1 MANQNTTWTNQQR
14 CMKYSDGWWVGY
26 SGLQLLKS
34 RIQSLIKFRDHLSSS
49 CLGAASQ
56 LRRKQWQ
63 RGTFTNNSRGKMGSL
78 ALWVSVKSHDIL
90 LKSNITWTFQVGS
103 WLRFSP
109 YRLDIVFNCFQKQK
123 LGMWM
128 GGVDYSSPSLT
139 HVSLAKLLISS

>member
-1 MANQNTTWTNQQR
+1 MANQNTTWTNQQM

-34 RIQSLIKFRDHLSSS
+34 RIQSLIQFRDHLSSS
-49 CLGAASQ
+49 CLGAVSQ

-78 ALWVSVKSHDIL
+78 ALWVLSKA
-90 LKSNITWTFQVGS
+90 TTFS
-103 WLRFSP
+103 WRVTLHEPSKWDLDCGFP
-109 YRLDIVFNCFQKQK
+109 PRLDIVFNCFQKQK

-139 HVSLAKLLISS
+139 HVSLAKHLISS